1 MWSLITIENDSQ
13 LCGFCVLLSVVTR
26 GETYRIDCPTTID
39 PVQLLS
45 NRCKAATIQSY
56 QIFKVFEN
64 DRRPGWLNW
73 LFLAMF
79 IWSSWQLAGFWIN
92 QLHG

>member
-1 MWSLITIENDSQ
+1 VIGLQ
-13 LCGFCVLLSVVTR
+13 QHV
-26 GETYRIDCPTTID
+26 
-39 PVQLLS
+39 
-45 NRCKAATIQSY
+45 
-56 QIFKVFEN
+56 VFEN

-73 LFLAMF
+73 VFLAMF

>member
-1 MWSLITIENDSQ
+1 VIGLQEH
-13 LCGFCVLLSVVTR
+13 V
-26 GETYRIDCPTTID
+26 
-39 PVQLLS
+39 
-45 NRCKAATIQSY
+45 
-56 QIFKVFEN
+56 VFEN

-73 LFLAMF
+73 VFLAMF